1 MALSDDKFLS
11 PAPVEQKPNYDFARA
26 LRGVGDPMAREAA
39 DFWVDFDGVPVKD
52 QTKTAL
58 VVGET
63 VSFITPDGVKRVGSL
78 ARPLAG
84 DEWLVQTDEGTFSRV
99 PRSKLFSS
107 EATPVHDQRK
117 KLRAAVKKVGG
128 WMERRK
134 PQTLSDGT
142 IALTLDVGHAMVSDD
157 DVLAYAASKGY
168 RALDASREGSLLRII
183 AQSETDK
190 NMPGLEAEEMPGTGM
205 DRPMLLVPSFDDA
218 FERSWDEAPTMD
230 LEVTD
235 DQIQDEWGAETQDL
249 APSEDMLLQLL
260 ERDSKLGA
268 LVEEEDKTSQSF
280 QVPYK
285 YLRPDGKITAELSS
299 SVVPLTGRIERSHAT
314 GKLRVFVRNASG
326 VEVPYSQGDGPLG
339 TREDAPDGQYVV
351 RADAEVE
358 AADKKTKKY
367 YKNYYGEYGEMLTR
381 DLPTKSHKS
390 KKQAQMVTAKAIVNT
405 LVEAS
410 ESNPDLMSQLGKI
423 VASLIAKNPKSIL
436 DQFDPTIFPRM
447 IFGALSGDQNRK
459 VIRLY
464 REMVP
469 AEQKGKPDFGK
480 PETFAKQPQPQPA
493 APKPAQ
499 PATTAP
505 KPTQP
510 ATTAPKPSQPAMTGP
525 KPAQPVAPSAPRPKP
540 VAAADD
546 DEPVVILPQFRKK
559 KEKPSV
565 WAPRKEAAMPLAF
578 GDQAR
583 PRLDKITSQGKYLCI
598 KMVWDPEQC
607 EGMTDA
613 GTKHNIISWLKG
625 LATLKEEY
633 PNLGFLG
640 KPRFKSFDP
649 DAGLAEIMV
658 RSSEGNSF
666 PIETHEVEATDNET
680 RN

>member
-1 MALSDDKFLS
+1 MQKEPIAPRSESKERRTMALSDEKFLNT
-11 PAPVEQKPNYDFARA
+11 APVAEKPKYDFSKA
-26 LRGVGDPMAREAA
+26 LRGVGDPMVREAA
-39 DFWVDFDGVPVKD
+39 DFWLDFDGIPVKD
-52 QTKTAL
+52 QTKTAFS
-58 VVGET
+58 VGDTIEFT
-63 VSFITPDGVKRVGSL
+63 TPDGVKRVGSL
-78 ARPLAG
+78 ARPLA
-84 DEWLVQTDEGTFSRV
+84 DSEWLVQTDESTYSRV
-99 PRSKLFSS
+99 PQAELFTS
-107 EATPVHDQRK
+107 ESTPAHAHRE

-128 WMERRK
+128 WQERRK
-134 PQTLSDGT
+134 PQALSDGT
-142 IALTLDVGHAMVSDD
+142 IALTLDVGHAPVSDD
-157 DVLAYAASKGY
+157 DVFAYAASKGY
-168 RALDASREGSLLRII
+168 KALDAAREGSLLRII
-183 AQSETDK
+183 AQSETNK

-205 DRPMLLVPSFDDA
+205 NRPIFMAPSSQKAIEDEFDD
-218 FERSWDEAPTMD
+218 TTLD
-230 LEVTD
+230 LDVTPE
-235 DQIQDEWGAETQDL
+235 QL
-249 APSEDMLLQLL
+249 MQLL
-260 ERDSKLGA
+260 ERDASLAGFELGA
-268 LVEEEDKTSQSF
+268 LVEDEHKISRSF
-280 QVPYK
+280 QVPHK
-285 YLRPDGKITAELSS
+285 YLRPDGKVTAELSD
-299 SVVPLTGRIERSHAT
+299 SVVPVSGIIEREIVTGRTRLHLHTA
-314 GKLRVFVRNASG
+314 NQ
-326 VEVPYSQGDGPLG
+326 VEAPYAQGDGPLG
-339 TREDAPDGQYVV
+339 TQKEAPRDQYVV

-367 YKNYYGEYGEMLTR
+367 YKDYFGEYGKMLTR

-390 KKQAQMVTAKAIVNT
+390 KSKSKPKSKKQAQMVTAKTIVNT

-410 ESNPDLMSQLGKI
+410 ESNPDLMAQLGKI
-423 VASLIAKNPKSIL
+423 VAALIAKNPKSIL

-480 PETFAKQPQPQPA
+480 PETFAKQPQSQPA
-493 APKPAQ
+493 APAQPAATAPKPAQ
-499 PATTAP
+499 PATTA
-505 KPTQP
+505 
-510 ATTAPKPSQPAMTGP
+510 P

-540 VAAADD
+540 VASADD

-559 KEKPSV
+559 KDKPSV

-583 PRLDKITSQGKYLCI
+583 PRLDRITSQGKYLCI

-607 EGMTDA
+607 DGMTDA

-680 RN
+680 RS